1 MGSFLAGAA
10 AARAGDEMSGPAL
23 LLAGYAVGG
32 SATEASALLAGI
44 TVSAAVGGPLLG
56 ALLDRSPRPGR
67 LLALALAFYGTGL
80 VLILLSLVSR
90 LPLELTVLI
99 AVFTGL
105 LGPALSGGWTAQL
118 PRVVPGERMPRA
130 NALDAMTFSLASL
143 VGPALA
149 GALAHLLG
157 ASAAVVA
164 SAALIA
170 LALPAAWTLPTVRCR
185 GRQRERGR
193 DRDQDQDRDRDRDQG
208 RRRDRD
214 QGQNQAQAQ
223 AQNQAQ
229 AQARGKTPP
238 PAPLTADLAAGIRHI
253 ARTRPLARATLVS
266 VVSCAGLGML
276 VTCTPLLGERVFGSA
291 AGGTLLLTCT
301 AVSALVANA
310 VLARRPRAIAPD
322 TIIWGSTLLL
332 AVALVLSATGSPVLV
347 VAAALTAGVGEGPQ
361 LAALLAIRHRESAE
375 RLRSQVF
382 TTGASLKIT
391 GFALGAAVAGPL
403 VTHSLQT
410 ALLTAAGVQLVA
422 GLSFHVFAL
431 GRGHSGRGDAL
442 LQEGDTERGE
452 GVSPCS

>member
-67 LLALALAFYGTGL
+67 LLARALALYGTGL
-80 VLILLSLVSR
+80 VLILLSLGR

-118 PRVVPGERMPRA
+118 PRVVPRERMPRA

-157 ASAAVVA
+157 APAAVVA

-170 LALPAAWTLPTVRCR
+170 FALPAAWTLPM
-185 GRQRERGR
+185 G
-193 DRDQDQDRDRDRDQG
+193 RDQDQDRGRD
-208 RRRDRD
+208 
-214 QGQNQAQAQ
+214 
-223 AQNQAQ
+223 
-229 AQARGKTPP
+229 KTPP
-238 PAPLTADLAAGIRHI
+238 AASLTADLAAGIRAI
-253 ARTRPLARATLVS
+253 TRTRPLARATLAS
-266 VVSCAGLGML
+266 VVSCTGLGML
-276 VTCTPLLGERVFGSA
+276 ITCTPLLGERAFGSA
-291 AGGTLLLTCT
+291 AEGTLLLTCT

-310 VLARRPRAIAPD
+310 VLARRPRTIAPD
-322 TIIWGSTLLL
+322 TIIWSSTLLL
-332 AVALVLSATGSPVLV
+332 AIALVLSATGHPALV

-361 LAALLAIRHRESAE
+361 LAALLAIRHRESPE

-403 VTHSLQT
+403 ATHSLPT

-422 GLSFHVFAL
+422 ALSFHVFRP
-431 GRGHSGRGDAL
+431 GS
-442 LQEGDTERGE
+442 
-452 GVSPCS
+452 C

>member
-1 MGSFLAGAA
+1 MKRRYAMGSFLAGAA

-32 SATEASALLAGI
+32 SAAEASALLAGI

-67 LLALALAFYGTGL
+67 LLARALALYGTGL
-80 VLILLSLVSR
+80 VLILLSLGR
-90 LPLELTVLI
+90 LPLQLTVLI

-118 PRVVPGERMPRA
+118 PRVVPRERMPRA

-149 GALAHLLG
+149 GVLAHLLG
-157 ASAAVVA
+157 APAAVVA

-170 LALPAAWTLPTVRCR
+170 CALPAAWTLPMGGDEERR
-185 GRQRERGR
+185 RGR
-193 DRDQDQDRDRDRDQG
+193 DK
-208 RRRDRD
+208 
-214 QGQNQAQAQ
+214 A
-223 AQNQAQ
+223 
-229 AQARGKTPP
+229 PP
-238 PAPLTADLAAGIRHI
+238 TAPAPLTADLAAGIRAI
-253 ARTRPLARATLVS
+253 IRTRPLARATLAS
-266 VVSCAGLGML
+266 VVSCMGLGML
-276 VTCTPLLGERVFGSA
+276 ITCTPLLGERAFGSA
-291 AGGTLLLTCT
+291 AEGTLFLTCT

-310 VLARRPRAIAPD
+310 VLARRPRTIAPD
-322 TIIWGSTLLL
+322 TIIWSSTLLL
-332 AVALVLSATGSPVLV
+332 AAALVLSATGHPVLV
-347 VAAALTAGVGEGPQ
+347 VVAALTTGVAEGPQ
-361 LAALLAIRHRESAE
+361 LAALLAIRHRESPE

-403 VTHSLQT
+403 ATHSLPT

-422 GLSFHVFAL
+422 GLSFHAFAP
-431 GRGHSGRGDAL
+431 GRGSRAFPPW
-442 LQEGDTERGE
+442 
-452 GVSPCS
+452 S

>member
-1 MGSFLAGAA
+1 MKRRYAMGSFLAGAA

-67 LLALALAFYGTGL
+67 LLARALALYGTGL
-80 VLILLSLVSR
+80 VLILLSLGR

-118 PRVVPGERMPRA
+118 PRVVPRERMPRA

-157 ASAAVVA
+157 APAAVVA

-170 LALPAAWTLPTVRCR
+170 FALPAAWTLPM
-185 GRQRERGR
+185 G
-193 DRDQDQDRDRDRDQG
+193 RDQDQDRDRGRD
-208 RRRDRD
+208 
-214 QGQNQAQAQ
+214 
-223 AQNQAQ
+223 
-229 AQARGKTPP
+229 KTPP
-238 PAPLTADLAAGIRHI
+238 AASLTADLAAGIRAITH
-253 ARTRPLARATLVS
+253 TRPLARATLAS
-266 VVSCAGLGML
+266 VVSCTGLGML
-276 VTCTPLLGERVFGSA
+276 ITCTPLLGERAFGSA
-291 AGGTLLLTCT
+291 AEGTLLLTCT
-301 AVSALVANA
+301 AVSALAANA
-310 VLARRPRAIAPD
+310 VLARRPRTIAPD
-322 TIIWGSTLLL
+322 TIIWSSTLLL
-332 AVALVLSATGSPVLV
+332 AVALVLSATGHPALV

-361 LAALLAIRHRESAE
+361 LAALLAIRHRESPE

-403 VTHSLQT
+403 ATHSLPT

-422 GLSFHVFAL
+422 ALSFHVFRP
-431 GRGHSGRGDAL
+431 GS
-442 LQEGDTERGE
+442 
-452 GVSPCS
+452 C

>member
-32 SATEASALLAGI
+32 SAAEASALLAGI

-67 LLALALAFYGTGL
+67 LLARALALYGTGL
-80 VLILLSLVSR
+80 VLMLLSLGR
-90 LPLELTVLI
+90 LPLQLTVLI

-118 PRVVPGERMPRA
+118 PRVVPRERMPRA

-149 GALAHLLG
+149 GVLAHLLG
-157 ASAAVVA
+157 APAAVVA

-170 LALPAAWTLPTVRCR
+170 CALPAAWTLPTGGYEDRR
-185 GRQRERGR
+185 RGR
-193 DRDQDQDRDRDRDQG
+193 DK
-208 RRRDRD
+208 
-214 QGQNQAQAQ
+214 A
-223 AQNQAQ
+223 
-229 AQARGKTPP
+229 PP
-238 PAPLTADLAAGIRHI
+238 TAPAPLTADLAAGIRAI
-253 ARTRPLARATLVS
+253 TRTRPLARATLAS
-266 VVSCAGLGML
+266 VVSCMGLGML
-276 VTCTPLLGERVFGSA
+276 ITCTPLLGERAFGSA
-291 AGGTLLLTCT
+291 AEGTLLLTCT
-301 AVSALVANA
+301 AVSALAANA
-310 VLARRPRAIAPD
+310 VLARRPRTIAPD
-322 TIIWGSTLLL
+322 TIIWSSTLLL
-332 AVALVLSATGSPVLV
+332 AAALVLSATGHPVLV
-347 VAAALTAGVGEGPQ
+347 VVAALTTGVAEGPQ
-361 LAALLAIRHRESAE
+361 LAALLAIRHRESPE

-403 VTHSLQT
+403 ATHSLPT

-422 GLSFHVFAL
+422 GLSFHAFAP
-431 GRGHSGRGDAL
+431 GRGSRAFPPW
-442 LQEGDTERGE
+442 
-452 GVSPCS
+452 S